1 MAGINTYGFDFL
13 RAEHN
18 LPNRN
23 NDSNDYSS
31 SSAAAAASVAAAY
44 HRSESTNSATS
55 IPNVSHKSNL
65 EKQADILLFLKHHR
79 SSGCLPPSVI
89 YKSLGID
96 LTAEGG
102 IGGSSSSGSGESNGG
117 GGGDGN
123 NGNSTPSL
131 VSMLLSNPK
140 IKVEEIPDPEN
151 PNLTMYQFGYRAK
164 FSMVHDKATLLA
176 QINRMKNGIKASEL
190 VDAYDGVEKDIQKL
204 ITSGEVLGVHNPE
217 EKDKIL
223 FPRGESFLVELDGC
237 VTLVEEEEPPSA
249 PPVAPPAPVLPSP
262 PLPTPTAANP
272 EDATTTDPIQKV
284 ILNTLNNAANASTS
298 TTTTVTTT
306 TATLPKPKPQSSSRY
321 IHTDIDPQPQIRRGE
336 AIRIG
341 GEWFRI
347 SSQIIPHLPLEKQPP
362 RAQAPLS
369 VVSLKELSKK
379 NEVEGYC
386 YKFNATTIPLD
397 GMLGEGSVG
406 RENLIK
412 AKVARERLQTIIA
425 SGGSVV
431 GGSGGESSGSI
442 GAGGGVVGRSLVT
455 GGSSATLLSS
465 LATEKSP
472 SMLAGVI
479 AKSVAASLGGL
490 GRAGGGGTGG
500 SRSGFGGSRK
510 LPTAKIHVRRPGDRG
525 GHAGGIGSPSKVR
538 GVGGGGNNPRLM
550 DADAIKAA
558 VEYAKKAASDP
569 SLSYTH
575 AIRHG
580 CTKDVREMY
589 IETLSLVPTSE
600 SELHKAL
607 LEHKLIEPG
616 EKLSRPRMKRKNN
629 VDNDGKPQ
637 KRRYYERKNM
647 RRTNTHLDGT
657 EIGAMLA
664 LAAEKQARG
673 KSVGDGG
680 M

>member
-1 MAGINTYGFDFL
+1 MAGTNTYGFDFL

-18 LPNRN
+18 LPNSN
-23 NDSNDYSS
+23 NGSNDNDY
-31 SSAAAAASVAAAY
+31 SSAAAAAAAY
-44 HRSESTNSATS
+44 HRSESTTSATSTS

-96 LTAEGG
+96 LT
-102 IGGSSSSGSGESNGG
+102 GSGENNGG
-117 GGGDGN
+117 GGGGDDGN
-123 NGNSTPSL
+123 NSNSNNCTPSL

-190 VDAYDGVEKDIQKL
+190 VDAYDNVEKDIQKL
-204 ITSGEVLGVHNPE
+204 ITSGEVLGVYNPE

-237 VTLVEEEEPPSA
+237 ISLIEEMA
-249 PPVAPPAPVLPSP
+249 PPPPAAPAPAPAVLPPP
-262 PLPTPTAANP
+262 PLPATAAAKS
-272 EDATTTDPIQKV
+272 EDATTTDPIEKA
-284 ILNTLNNAANASTS
+284 IMNTLNNAANASTD
-298 TTTTVTTT
+298 TTTTTPVTSTVA
-306 TATLPKPKPQSSSRY
+306 TAALPKPKPHSSSRY

-397 GMLGEGSVG
+397 GMLNEGSVG

-431 GGSGGESSGSI
+431 IGGGVGGESSGSI
-442 GAGGGVVGRSLVT
+442 GSGAGVVGRSVIT
-455 GGSSATLLSS
+455 GKSSATLLSS

-472 SMLAGVI
+472 SMLAVSRPRWAGWVEQQQEQQEGVVL
-479 AKSVAASLGGL
+479 AF
-490 GRAGGGGTGG
+490 GGT
-500 SRSGFGGSRK
+500 RK

-525 GHAGGIGSPSKVR
+525 GQAGGIGSPSTVR

-589 IETLSLVPTSE
+589 LETLSLVPTSE

>member
-1 MAGINTYGFDFL
+1 MIMAGINSYGFDFL

-18 LPNRN
+18 LPSSSPFNN
-23 NDSNDYSS
+23 NDISA
-31 SSAAAAASVAAAY
+31 SSAAAAAATAY
-44 HRSESTNSATS
+44 QRSESNISSSSNSNGTG

-96 LTAEGG
+96 LSAAA
-102 IGGSSSSGSGESNGG
+102 SSAAVSGST
-117 GGGDGN
+117 GN
-123 NGNSTPSL
+123 NSVADDETKSTSSL
-131 VSMLLSNPK
+131 VNMLLSNPK

-176 QINRMKNGIKASEL
+176 QINRMKNGIRASEL

-204 ITSGEVLGVHNPE
+204 ITSGEVLAVANPE
-217 EKDKIL
+217 EKDKII
-223 FPRGESFLVELDGC
+223 FPQGDAFLVELDGC
-237 VTLVEEEEPPSA
+237 VSLLEV
-249 PPVAPPAPVLPSP
+249 VVPPAPAPAPELPP
-262 PLPTPTAANP
+262 PPAA
-272 EDATTTDPIQKV
+272 ATTTSEDPTTLPDATQV
-284 ILNTLNNAANASTS
+284 LNVAINNTQSPNNTANAA
-298 TTTTVTTT
+298 
-306 TATLPKPKPQSSSRY
+306 LPTQRKTQTSSRY
-321 IHTDIDPQPQIRRGE
+321 IKTDIDPQPQIRRGE

-347 SSQIIPHLPLEKQPP
+347 SSQIIPNVPLEKQPP

-369 VVSLKELSKK
+369 VVSLKDLSKK

-386 YKFNATTIPLD
+386 YKFNGSTIPLD
-397 GMLGEGSVG
+397 GTLSEDSVG
-406 RENLIK
+406 RKNLIQSK
-412 AKVARERLQTIIA
+412 LARERLHEIIS
-425 SGGSVV
+425 SGGSIA
-431 GGSGGESSGSI
+431 GSSDGGESGNSGSR
-442 GAGGGVVGRSLVT
+442 GGGAAMRSVT
-455 GGSSATLLSS
+455 GGAAAALLSS
-465 LATEKSP
+465 VASEKGP
-472 SMLAGVI
+472 SMLAGAF
-479 AKSVAASLGGL
+479 AKSVAASLGL
-490 GRAGGGGTGG
+490 GRGTGGTGASG
-500 SRSGFGGSRK
+500 TGFGGSRK
-510 LPTAKIHVRRPGDRG
+510 LPTAKIHARRPGDHGGPRG
-525 GHAGGIGSPSKVR
+525 GIGGIGSTN
-538 GVGGGGNNPRLM
+538 GGGSRARGTGGGDQRPM
-550 DADAIKAA
+550 DADAVKAA
-558 VEYAKKAASDP
+558 VEYAKEAASDP

-580 CTKDVREMY
+580 CTNDVREMY
-589 IETLSLVPTSE
+589 MKTMSLVPTSE
-600 SELHKAL
+600 VELHKAL

-664 LAAEKQARG
+664 RAAEKQARG